1 MKFIKMYIVGIIPE
15 KELFAII
22 HWRIVYIQSEINNRI
37 LEEKNSMSYFIGEN
51 LYTLNIQTEER
62 YHGVLFRI

>member
-22 HWRIVYIQSEINNRI
+22 HWRIVYIQSEINNRYRI
-37 LEEKNSMSYFIGEN
+37 KKQYVIFYRRGFI
-51 LYTLNIQTEER
+51 YT
-62 YHGVLFRI
+62 